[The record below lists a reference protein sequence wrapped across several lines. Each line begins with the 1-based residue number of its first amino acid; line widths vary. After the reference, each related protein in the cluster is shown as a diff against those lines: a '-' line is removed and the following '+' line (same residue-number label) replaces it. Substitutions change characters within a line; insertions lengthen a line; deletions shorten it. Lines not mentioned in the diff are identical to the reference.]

1 MLHEFYRKIYERHSR
16 FYFRHP
22 QAKKASI
29 FANYGLTAAIF
40 AAYAFLCLFEF
51 LIHTPEW
58 TAFLKILGIPLL
70 CLLTVSLLRNLF
82 DRKRPYEGA
91 GIVPVIEKKKKGH
104 SFPSRHLASAF
115 VIGTVFLPYCLP
127 AGIVVLSAG
136 AVLGYVRFAAGVHY
150 PSDLAVGALLG
161 ALFGALVF
169 I

>member
-1 MLHEFYRKIYERHSR
+1 MD
-16 FYFRHP
+16 
-22 QAKKASI
+22 
-29 FANYGLTAAIF
+29 GLSQNF
-40 AAYAFLCLFEF
+40 
-51 LIHTPEW
+51 
-58 TAFLKILGIPLL
+58 GVPLL